1 MYASSHM
8 APAYTTEVV
17 DRRGA
22 ARPGRSQ
29 RPGRL
34 AGAPGGH
41 SGSGRELVLAAA
53 RWAIPLLLLRLP
65 GTYAMR
71 LRERGSAER
80 QHLVRHA
87 LRMAAVDMFSRGL
100 EKPAADEGS
109 ARRLAGSVWSNAAAR
124 AYLLRSLDRRLA
136 TSGRGEGVEFE
147 DPRSKAAR
155 RNRIEANLRA
165 ARDVRRWA
173 SRGQASKQARYSAQQ
188 ARQRLAGLAR
198 VAFARAATG
207 NLLTDQ
213 AIARRNPTLLPSEI
227 AQVRARFVGLASDRF
242 VAEFTRLFSDPN
254 AGDVADAGINAMTS
268 AAVADAARRLNIIDD
283 RAVPML
289 ADAVNAALAP
299 HLPAM
304 AKLAII
310 AASFA
315 VRAVPSKE
323 SDELFSDPEIW
334 R

>member
-8 APAYTTEVV
+8 VPAYTIEVV
-17 DRRGA
+17 ERRRA
-22 ARPGRSQ
+22 ARPGRPE

-34 AGAPGGH
+34 AGTPGGH
-41 SGSGRELVLAAA
+41 SGTGRQLVLAAA
-53 RWAIPLLLLRLP
+53 RWAIPLLLQRLP
-65 GTYAMR
+65 AAYAMR
-71 LRERGSAER
+71 LRDRGSPER
-80 QHLVRHA
+80 RRLVRHA
-87 LRMAAVDMFSRGL
+87 LRVAAVDMFSREL
-100 EKPAADEGS
+100 EKSTADEGN

-136 TSGRGEGVEFE
+136 MLGPGDGAEFE

-155 RNRIEANLRA
+155 RNRIEANLWA
-165 ARDVRRWA
+165 ARDVKRWA

-198 VAFARAATG
+198 VAFAKAATSKM
-207 NLLTDQ
+207 LTDQ

-242 VAEFTRLFSDPN
+242 VAEFSRLFSDPN

-283 RAVPML
+283 RAVPLL